1 MKHDEKKIEE
11 IKNKFVENM
20 TYGGRGNHLDDTM
33 PVDFATDW
41 FIAVLKQYAEHMI
54 QQEYKNGYKQGR
66 LDERM

>member
-1 MKHDEKKIEE
+1 
-11 IKNKFVENM
+11 M